1 MSKKSL
7 ISTLIAICLILTIA
21 IFFRLESINLIGIP
35 DNEKSFYQDEN
46 GLPYMYEMDSYY
58 NYRLTRN
65 FLDHGYMGDELVN
78 GIEWDLHSYYPPGV
92 PMDYPPLIIYLTSFF
107 YKIINFFANTPLLV
121 VSFWMPLFI
130 GPLAGVAIYFF
141 VKRFSNDVAG
151 LTAGILAVIAP
162 IYLLRTV
169 PGWFDTDMFN
179 LIFPILITWFFMEA
193 VHNDNFKIKTLFTII
208 SSFSLFIF
216 AIAWNGWQYIF
227 YLIAGYTL
235 IYIIW
240 AKFKG
245 KKVKNCFKVFLIF
258 LSSSFILILTF
269 SGFITIL
276 KPIYGLI
283 DINKLIGVG
292 KPWSP
297 WPDLYVAVSELQV
310 PSVNEIISDIG
321 LMLLALG
328 FLGIILIF
336 RFMIIK
342 QLKSI
347 YLYGV
352 SKFFYLFL
360 IAWLVIGF
368 LSLLKGARFIIL
380 LIPPLAISSGIAV
393 SILLKYLEN
402 FIKDKKL
409 IRALSLILIFIL
421 IIPQFLVAQDSL
433 NLLKPAVNDDLWN
446 SAQWIK
452 ANTTIDT
459 FIITD
464 WSYGHFYSAIA
475 ERSVSFDGRSAYIET
490 LPIRKFYGDNLT
502 FNGKIPSTSREY
514 WISHAFSTTNETL
527 SAGIFRMLAY
537 SGDYAYL
544 TLDKYTENTTRSV
557 EILNNILGVNRTSA
571 QEILNRYGF
580 NKKQVIEIL
589 DYTHPQNEKPFVV
602 ITNDRMVNTGRWD
615 LYFGEWDFNKELGG
629 NYTYTVGV
637 TSLNGT
643 VINSANNV
651 TINIENG
658 KVTWKNREPYC
669 FIQIIDNNVDKRYIN
684 PNSDF
689 CVILL
694 GDIDKTVVLD
704 KKFENSLL
712 IRLVLEKKDT
722 NCFDSIYKNKKIVV
736 WNVTSC

>member
-21 IFFRLESINLIGIP
+21 IFFRLESINLNGIP
-35 DNEKSFYQDEN
+35 ENEKAFYQDEN
-46 GLPYMYEMDSYY
+46 GLPYMYEGDSYY

-65 FLDHGYMGDELVN
+65 FLDHGYMGDEIVN

-92 PMDYPPLIIYLTSFF
+92 PMDYSPLIVYLTSFF
-107 YKIINFFANTPLLV
+107 YKIINFFAYTPLLV
-121 VSFWMPLFI
+121 VSFWMSLFV
-130 GPLAGVAIYFF
+130 GPFAGVAIYFF

-151 LTAGILAVIAP
+151 LIAGILAVIAP

-179 LIFPILITWFFMEA
+179 LTFPILIAWFFMEA
-193 VHNDNFKIKTLFTII
+193 VHNDNFKIKTVFTIL
-208 SSFSLFIF
+208 SSFSIFIF

-235 IYIIW
+235 IYIVW

-245 KKVKNCFKVFLIF
+245 EKVKNCFKVFLIF
-258 LSSSFILILTF
+258 LSSSFILIFTF

-292 KPWSP
+292 NLWSP

-310 PSVNEIISDIG
+310 PSVNEIISDLG

-328 FLGIILIF
+328 LLGIILIF
-336 RFMIIK
+336 RFMINK
-342 QLKSI
+342 QLKTI
-347 YLYGV
+347 YLKDV
-352 SKFFYLFL
+352 SKFFYIFL
-360 IAWLVIGF
+360 IAWLLIGF

-380 LIPPLAISSGIAV
+380 LIPPLAISSGISV

-402 FIKDKKL
+402 FIKNKKL
-409 IRALSLILIFIL
+409 IRPLTLILIFIL
-421 IIPQFLVAQDSL
+421 ITPQFLVAQDSL
-433 NLLKPAVNDDLWN
+433 NLLKPAVNDDLWD

-459 FIITD
+459 VIITD
-464 WSYGHFYSAIA
+464 WSYGHFYSVIA
-475 ERSVSFDGRSAYIET
+475 ERPVSFDGRSAYIET

-502 FNGKIPSTSREY
+502 FNGKIPNTSREY
-514 WISHAFSTTNETL
+514 WISHAFSTTNKTL
-527 SAGIFRMLAY
+527 SAGIFRMLAN

-557 EILNNILGVNRTSA
+557 EILNNILGVNKTSA
-571 QEILNRYGF
+571 QEILIRDGF
-580 NKKQVIEIL
+580 NEKQVSEIL
-589 DYTHPQNEKPFVV
+589 DYTHPQKEKPFVV
-602 ITNDRMVNTGRWD
+602 LTNDRMVNTGRWD
-615 LYFGEWDFNKELGG
+615 LYFGEWDFNKETGG
-629 NYTYTVGV
+629 NYTYNVGV
-637 TSLNGT
+637 SSLNGQ
-643 VINSANNV
+643 VINSTNNV

-658 KVTWKNREPYC
+658 KITWKNREPYC
-669 FIQIIDNNVDKRYIN
+669 FIRIKDNYVDKRYIN
-684 PNSDF
+684 PNSEF

-694 GDIDKTVVLD
+694 DDIDNTVVID

-712 IRLVLEKKDT
+712 TKLIFEKINTK
-722 NCFDSIYKNKKIVV
+722 CFESLYKNKKVVV
-736 WNVTSC
+736 WNVTFC